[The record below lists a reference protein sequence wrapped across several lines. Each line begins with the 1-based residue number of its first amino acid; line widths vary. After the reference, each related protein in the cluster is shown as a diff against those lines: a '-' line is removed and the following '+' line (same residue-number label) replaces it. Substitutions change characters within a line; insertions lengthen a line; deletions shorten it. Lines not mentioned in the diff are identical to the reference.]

1 MQKKDIGLG
10 AVSIVFGIWIWWMVA
25 NLKSGAA
32 FWPKI
37 VAGTIILLG
46 AIIMVMGVLTYSNA
60 KKQNSGKMTIAT
72 GKAKPRY
79 LQVLTVTAVLI
90 IYYFAFQYIGYTI
103 PTFLMICATSII
115 LGYRNWKAMVII
127 ALLISTGLYAA
138 FSNLFGIR
146 FPGIFF

>member
-1 MQKKDIGLG
+1 M
-10 AVSIVFGIWIWWMVA
+10 AA

-46 AIIMVMGVLTYSNA
+46 AIIMVMGVLTYTYA
-60 KKQNSGKMTIAT
+60 KKQSSGKMAAAT
-72 GKAKPRY
+72 AKVKPRY
-79 LQVLTVTAVLI
+79 LQVLTVIAVLI

-103 PTFLMICATSII
+103 PTFLMICVTSII
-115 LGYRNWKAMVII
+115 LGYRNWKVMVII
-127 ALLISTGLYAA
+127 ALLISAGLYFA